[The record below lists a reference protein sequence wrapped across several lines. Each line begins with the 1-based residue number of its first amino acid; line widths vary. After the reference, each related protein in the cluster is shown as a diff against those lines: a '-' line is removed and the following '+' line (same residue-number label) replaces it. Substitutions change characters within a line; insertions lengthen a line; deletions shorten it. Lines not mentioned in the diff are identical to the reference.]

1 MLVLALAETYET
13 MWIIALGVGLVVIL
27 AVVALLSILTWY
39 VNRIDRNVREV
50 WETATRLASNT
61 ATTWQLKETG
71 DALDEIKAEA
81 LRHDRLLDSKL

>member
-1 MLVLALAETYET
+1 MLVLALAERYET
-13 MWIIALGVGLVVIL
+13 MWIVALIVGAVVLV
-27 AVVALLSILTWY
+27 AVVALLSVLTWY

-71 DALDEIKAEA
+71 DVLGEIKAEA
-81 LRHDRLLDSKL
+81 LRHAELLDSKL